1 MRCVWCV
8 AEDVVY
14 GIHEFVE
21 SKYLRFGAST
31 D

>member
-8 AEDVVY
+8 AEDVVC

-21 SKYLRFGAST
+21 SKYVCFGGT
-31 D
+31 PD